1 MKNFLKKIKNSFK
14 KRLSGIRHFIVTHNP
29 TPPSGVVIIQ
39 GIKLPYSKIPKAS
52 ILELNR
58 GTYEDVER
66 DFIKKYLPGGA
77 YVIELGASIGV
88 ISCHILEKKPV
99 RLISFEAVAKWA
111 KVARQTVNL
120 NFKDLIPFE
129 VVQLAIGEVGQSHV
143 IFNSHSEDNLGGQIS
158 ATPTDIS
165 VIVRAIS
172 LFDLNRIYDVPL
184 GAWLIMD
191 IEGMEWDIAKNQSE
205 ALRRYEGVIVECH
218 KTMDD
223 EIIITPTRIVN
234 EITLCGFTLIEKA
247 DHETHIVAVFKRT
260 AIRHP

>member
-1 MKNFLKKIKNSFK
+1 MKNFLKKIKKSFN
-14 KRLSGIRHFIVTHNP
+14 KRLSGIRHIIATHNP
-29 TPPSGVVIIQ
+29 ILPSGVVIIE

-52 ILELNR
+52 ILELNL

-66 DFIKKYLPGGA
+66 DFIKKYLPTEA
-77 YVIELGASIGV
+77 FVIELGASIGV

-99 RLISFEAVAKWA
+99 RLISLEAVEKWA
-111 KVARQTVNL
+111 QVARETVNL
-120 NFKDLIPFE
+120 NFKDPIPFE

-143 IFNSHSEDNLGGQIS
+143 IFNSSSEDNLGGQIS
-158 ATPTDIS
+158 STPTDIS
-165 VIVRAIS
+165 TIVPAIS

-191 IEGMEWDIAKNQSE
+191 IEGMEWDIAKNQGD

-218 KTMDD
+218 KTKND
-223 EIIITPTRIVN
+223 ELIITPTRIVN

-247 DHETHIVAVFKRT
+247 DHGTHIVAVFKRT
-260 AIRHP
+260 AIRYP